1 MGGWCGIII
10 IIILLATT
18 AIIVQT
24 VHSVCHVEY
33 FR

>member
-1 MGGWCGIII
+1 MGGWCGII

-18 AIIVQT
+18 AITVQT